1 MFRIILDYPAWGMEK
16 ENLILVPFSPVSI
29 NNSPFRLDC
38 TRLLIR
44 RSPSPLFALEIF
56 LLSKPQPSS
65 CTVIQE

>member
-38 TRLLIR
+38 TRLLIVVVK
-44 RSPSPLFALEIF
+44 LF
-56 LLSKPQPSS
+56 
-65 CTVIQE
+65 CNTCG

>member
-38 TRLLIR
+38 IQTADQAEPQSAVCPGNLLIVKAAAIH
-44 RSPSPLFALEIF
+44 PAL
-56 LLSKPQPSS
+56 
-65 CTVIQE
+65 